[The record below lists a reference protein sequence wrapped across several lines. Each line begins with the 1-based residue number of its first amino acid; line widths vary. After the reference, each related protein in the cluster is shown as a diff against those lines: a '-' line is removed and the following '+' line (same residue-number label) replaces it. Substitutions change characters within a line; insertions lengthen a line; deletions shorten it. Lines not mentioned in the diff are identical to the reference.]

1 MPDSALEA
9 HASPQTLKLGQ
20 RLLVLVEGELA
31 RLPPRERAR
40 LTIWQENRTRAAL
53 GDLMSLL
60 AVISSFKVALV
71 LTGVWPA
78 GLVPWAHGIAL
89 ICVLLGRWGY
99 AYARGLGIESIAAML
114 FLLGLI
120 TILAD
125 PAPRWWIEQPAL
137 TLGWMWLL
145 ATLGIPLLARLASVV
160 VFCGLLIAAAVIFF
174 LMDPIPGRA
183 TFGIL
188 LYLLVSIAG
197 GLFLRRLRSDM
208 SLHYRRSNESVT
220 LAANTD
226 ALTGLPNR
234 RGWREQAPLLLAEHA
249 TGNKPLSLLFIDLDH
264 FKQRNDLHGHAA
276 GDETLHRVGQL
287 LGERLA
293 AGMAARLGGEE
304 FVCLLPGLD
313 EHAAVQFAQSLR
325 EALAQDADPLT
336 FSGGVA
342 QWRPGEDLTEL
353 LARGDAAMYRAKQAG
368 RDCVQTAD

>member
-1 MPDSALEA
+1 MPDPAVEA

-40 LTIWQENRTRAAL
+40 LTLWQENRTRAAL

-60 AVISSFKVALV
+60 AVITSIKVALV

-89 ICVLLGRWGY
+89 IFVLLGRWGY
-99 AYARGLGIESIAAML
+99 AHARRLGIEATAAIL

-125 PAPRWWIEQPAL
+125 PAPRWWIDQPAL
-137 TLGWMWLL
+137 TLGWIWLL
-145 ATLGIPLLARLASVV
+145 AALGIPLLARLASVV
-160 VFCGLLIAAAVIFF
+160 VFCSLLIAAAALFF
-174 LMDPIPGRA
+174 MMDPIPGRA
-183 TFGIL
+183 TFAIL

-208 SLHYRRSNESVT
+208 SLDYRRSNESVT
-220 LAANTD
+220 HAANTD

-234 RGWREQAPLLLAEHA
+234 RGWREQAPQLLAEHA
-249 TGNKPLSLLFIDLDH
+249 TSNKPLSLLFIDLDH
-264 FKQRNDLHGHAA
+264 FKERNDLHGHAA
-276 GDETLHRVGQL
+276 GDATLHRVGQL

-313 EHAAVQFAQSLR
+313 EHAALLFAHSLR
-325 EALAQDADPLT
+325 EALAQGADPLT

-353 LARGDAAMYRAKQAG
+353 LARGDAAMYCAKQAG
-368 RDCVQTAD
+368 RDCVLLSH